1 VSKPHDV
8 VTFRS
13 FRRGDGPAL
22 ADTWTAS
29 APGDGITYRRFR
41 DLFLL
46 DRNFDADGLLVAE
59 SDGEIIGAAYGV
71 RRLVAADGAD
81 LEPDFGWIP
90 FFFVRPDAQRRGTGR
105 ALVDRV
111 VGWLRSHGATTV
123 FFSSYTP
130 NYFVPGLD
138 AERYPAAARLL
149 DSLGFATQYECVA
162 MDRTLNDYVM
172 PATIAAKISALRG
185 DGYRLGTPS
194 GDDLVDLITIARD
207 RFNPDWARA
216 IREAVVAGLPLE
228 RIITVRDPNGTML
241 GWAMHGTYENVIE
254 RFGPFGVLPESRGT
268 GLGEALLHLAL
279 ERMRAAGAHGAW
291 FLWTDEDSAAG
302 HLYLKTG
309 FAVTRRFRVMR
320 LTFPGSPKARGSD
333 EY

>member
-1 VSKPHDV
+1 VSKLDDV
-8 VTFRS
+8 VTLRAFRP
-13 FRRGDGPAL
+13 GDGPAL
-22 ADTWTAS
+22 ADGWTAA
-29 APGDGITYRRFR
+29 APGDGITYQRFR
-41 DLFLL
+41 DLCLL
-46 DRNFDADGLLVAE
+46 DRNFDPEGLVVAE
-59 SDGEIIGAAYGV
+59 SGGQIIGSAYGV

-90 FFFVRPDAQRRGTGR
+90 FFFVRPDARGNGIGR
-105 ALVDRV
+105 ALLERV
-111 VGWLRSHGATTV
+111 IGWLRARGATSV

-130 NYFVPGLD
+130 NYFLPGLD

-149 DSLGFATQYECVA
+149 DSLGFATHYECVA
-162 MDRTLNDYVM
+162 MDRTLNDYLV
-172 PATIAAKISALRG
+172 PETIAAKIEALRA

-194 GDDLVDLITIARD
+194 GDDLVDLITIAGD

-228 RIITVRDPNGTML
+228 RIVIVRDPKGVML
-241 GWAMHGTYENVIE
+241 GWAMHGTYESVIE
-254 RFGPFGVLPESRGT
+254 RFGPFGVLSESRGT
-268 GLGEALLHLAL
+268 GLGEVLLHLAL

-320 LTFPGSPKARGSD
+320 RVFA
-333 EY
+333 